1 MSNRLSRSFTTKF
14 VQAKESLAH
23 LLFPNLCFI
32 CENELAGK
40 NKNVCSF
47 CIEELPES
55 HFTEND
61 FDNPVHQLFW
71 GRIKVEN
78 VYSWLTYQRDTGA
91 QNLLH
96 QIKYKDKPQLAV
108 AMGEKLGEILKGFMW
123 SEEIDAL
130 IPVPIHPKKRFIRGY
145 NQSEELANGVSRVL
159 NIPVNNDFIKRSLHT
174 ESQTKKGRFGRWDN
188 IEGAFRK
195 TDVVREYKHIAIIDD
210 VITTGATL
218 EKIVQQIHEKNPD
231 LRISLISLAFAQ

>member
-1 MSNRLSRSFTTKF
+1 MTDSFSRNFTSKF
-14 VQAKESLAH
+14 VQIKESLAH
-23 LLFPNLCFI
+23 LLFPDLCLV
-32 CENELAGK
+32 CERELSGK
-40 NKNVCSF
+40 TKNVCPF
-47 CIEELPES
+47 CIEELPET

-61 FDNPVHQLFW
+61 SNNPVHQLFW
-71 GRIKVEN
+71 GRVKVEN
-78 VYSWLTYQRDTGA
+78 VYSWLTYQRDTGT
-91 QNLLH
+91 QSLLH

-108 AMGEKLGEILKGFMW
+108 TMGEKLGEVLEKFIWAKD
-123 SEEIDAL
+123 IDAL

-145 NQSEELANGVSRVL
+145 NQSEELAKGISAIL
-159 NIPVNNDFIKRSLHT
+159 NIPIDNDFIQRNLHT

-195 TDVVREYKHIAIIDD
+195 TDIVRNYKHIAIIDD